1 MRIRVDSWVINF
13 YLNNNH
19 LLSKEYYM
27 SQIIISVFGSA
38 YPDPGSPA
46 YEQARFIGEL
56 IAEQGWTVCNGG
68 YGGSMEAS
76 ARGALETGGKTI
88 GVTSEYYQSTVNRF
102 ITEEIKTKNV
112 VERLLR
118 LIELAQGYIVLPGGT
133 GTLVELATVWEYINK
148 GVIIPKPMV
157 VYKTFW
163 QPVIDTVNKALI
175 EEGKEDLEKYV
186 QMFETPEEAIELL
199 RGRV

>member
-1 MRIRVDSWVINF
+1 MDSWIKIF
-13 YLNNNH
+13 YLNNH
-19 LLSKEYYM
+19 HPLCKEYYM

-56 IAEQGWTVCNGG
+56 IAEQGWIVCNGG

-88 GVTSEYYQSTVNRF
+88 GVTSDYYQSTVNRF

-148 GVIIPKPMV
+148 GVITPKPMV

-175 EEGKEDLEKYV
+175 EEGKENLAKYV

>member
-1 MRIRVDSWVINF
+1 
-13 YLNNNH
+13 
-19 LLSKEYYM
+19 M

-56 IAEQGWTVCNGG
+56 IAEQGWIVCNGG

-88 GVTSEYYQSTVNRF
+88 GVTSDYYQSTVNRF

-148 GVIIPKPMV
+148 GVITPKPMV

-175 EEGKEDLEKYV
+175 EEGKENLAKYV

>member
-1 MRIRVDSWVINF
+1 
-13 YLNNNH
+13 
-19 LLSKEYYM
+19 M

>member
-1 MRIRVDSWVINF
+1 MA
-13 YLNNNH
+13 
-19 LLSKEYYM
+19 
-27 SQIIISVFGSA
+27 QIIISVFGGTH
-38 YPDPGSPA
+38 PEPGSPA

-68 YGGSMEAS
+68 YGGIMEAS

-88 GVTSEYYQSTVNRF
+88 GVTSEYYQSTANRF
-102 ITEEIKTKNV
+102 ITEEIKTRNV

-148 GVIIPKPMV
+148 GVITPKPMV
-157 VYKTFW
+157 IYKEFW
-163 QPVIDTVNKALI
+163 QPVVDTINKALI
-175 EEGKEDLEKYV
+175 EEGKGDRAKYV
-186 QMFETPEEAIELL
+186 HLFETPEEAIELL
-199 RGRV
+199 RGKV